1 MLVQFTPTALG
12 FFGTDES
19 LQGSFAFGNPSFQAV
34 DVGFEF
40 VDALF
45 HLLALDGIQALG
57 LSTGALLVSVGGR
70 RFTGERNGFLQG
82 FSASLLP
89 PQIILIIAGVDF
101 DLAVANVKNSGGE
114 LVDEVA
120 IVRNEDYRSGVVRQC
135 C

>member
-12 FFGTDES
+12 FSGTDES

-45 HLLALDGIQALG
+45 HLLALD
-57 LSTGALLVSVGGR
+57 LSSGALLVSVGGR

-101 DLAVANVKNSGGE
+101 DLAVANVKISGGE

-135 C
+135 CQ